1 MEFRKDDFPIALQ
14 AYELHENSL
23 DFVAEQVVKTE
34 EEAENFMSRYPD
46 KLIRARDIK
55 SFESEKFD
63 DIEINKTVIPLWA
76 VILGILLVLVIAA
89 VLSGWLQRK
98 LGL

>member
-23 DFVAEQVVKTE
+23 DFVAEQVVKSE

-63 DIEINKTVIPLWA
+63 DIEINKTIIPLWA

>member
-34 EEAENFMSRYPD
+34 EEAESFMSRYPD

>member
-46 KLIRARDIK
+46 KLIRARGIK
-55 SFESEKFD
+55 SFKSARFD
-63 DIEINKTVIPLWA
+63 DIEINKIVFPLWA
-76 VILGILLVLVIAA
+76 IVLCIVLVLVVAA
-89 VLSGWLQRK
+89 ILSGWLQRK

>member
-14 AYELHENSL
+14 AYELHENTL
-23 DFVAEQVVKTE
+23 DFVAEQVVKSE
-34 EEAENFMSRYPD
+34 EEAENFLSRYPD

-55 SFESEKFD
+55 SFDAARFD
-63 DIEINKTVIPLWA
+63 DIEINKTVFPLWA
-76 VILGILLVLVIAA
+76 IVLAILLVLILAA
-89 VLSGWLQRK
+89 ILSGWLQRK

>member
-34 EEAENFMSRYPD
+34 EEAESFMSRYPD

-63 DIEINKTVIPLWA
+63 DIEINKTIIPLWA

>member
-55 SFESEKFD
+55 SFESAKFD